1 MAGLLRNESKA
12 FHWLIP
18 CQERSRVFVLPVSL
32 CHCNC
37 IYQNYQRFSTG
48 YNGITKELCR
58 GDGCSL
64 SGEMLFCLEQHR
76 LLHWHLNS
84 LGRCYLHTFSSVS
97 RGQYWDGTLL
107 IFDHTTRKWQSPDS
121 NTGRFPTEAYHVQF
135 FSHYIFLELWKKA
148 HNIKFIILTLFK
160 HMI

>member
-84 LGRCYLHTFSSVS
+84 LGRCYLHMFSSVS

-107 IFDHTTRKWQSPDS
+107 VFGHTTRKWQSPDS

-135 FSHYIFLELWKKA
+135 FSHYIFFRIVEKSTQHKIYHLDP
-148 HNIKFIILTLFK
+148 F
-160 HMI
+160 